1 MFNYKSSLRAGDYSF
16 LWTDLIHLFIL
27 FRGVYCWTHHTLW
40 TKHTNKHYRQ
50 FGLNEKF
57 IWICLQKVSIS
68 ILIRLLYWSVYESVS
83 SVTNVG
89 LLALWCT
96 IYVCSS
102 RGVFLRDGLCPI
114 WNWCH
119 HGLIC
124 IPDSMDLLPSFSSLS
139 SIWLN
144 VFPPMQYLTVITFL
158 FPGDLKIIH
167 LFYLIPPPILNLW
180 FQCLVVLS
188 RSILCVFG
196 IQHLQFLDK
205 HPVRR
210 IIPVVVTM

>member
-1 MFNYKSSLRAGDYSF
+1 MCTAEH
-16 LWTDLIHLFIL
+16 T
-27 FRGVYCWTHHTLW
+27 THYGL
-40 TKHTNKHYRQ
+40 HTNEHCRQ

-102 RGVFLRDGLCPI
+102 LGVFLRDRLCPI

-158 FPGDLKIIH
+158 YPGGFKDYSS
-167 LFYLIPPPILNLW
+167 FYLTSLPILNLW

-205 HPVRR
+205 HPVKR